1 MSTQAGRVPH
11 FRTKQELVYR
21 TLRDEILSCTLQPE
35 QRLVIEEIARRLL
48 VSAIPVREALQLLQS
63 EGLVTL
69 TPHVGAIVT
78 PLSRDSVV
86 DVFSVLEGL
95 QVVAARL
102 CTERADSAAMAG
114 LSDCVAAMDREV
126 DAGRHDAWAA
136 LNTTFHSDLGA
147 VTGLPLLKE
156 NIRQALDRWDQIRRY
171 FYNGVLVPRVAKA
184 QRDHHELMA
193 GLTARDVSRVEAA
206 MRQHYREALGAYLQY
221 FDSRASARGT
231 GAMERTA
238 AALP

>member
-1 MSTQAGRVPH
+1 MSIEPARVPH

-21 TLRDEILSCTLQPE
+21 TLRDEILSCALQPE

-102 CTERADSAAMAG
+102 CTERADAAT
-114 LSDCVAAMDREV
+114 LDRLRDCVLAMDREV
-126 DAGRHDAWAA
+126 AAGRHDAWAA
-136 LNTTFHSDLGA
+136 LNTTFHSSLGA
-147 VTGLPLLKE
+147 VTGLPLLRE
-156 NIRQALDRWDQIRRY
+156 SIRQALDRWDQIRRY
-171 FYNGVLVPRVAKA
+171 FYNGVLVSRVARA
-184 QRDHHELMA
+184 QHDHHDLMA
-193 GLTARDVSRVEAA
+193 ALTARDASRVEAS
-206 MRQHYREALGAYLQY
+206 MRLHYQEALGAYLQY
-221 FDSRASARGT
+221 FDSRTT
-231 GAMERTA
+231 GRDA
-238 AALP
+238 AAHAAVRP

>member
-1 MSTQAGRVPH
+1 MSTEGARVPH

-69 TPHVGAIVT
+69 TPHVGAIVA

-102 CTERADSAAMAG
+102 CTERADAAALNRLG
-114 LSDCVAAMDREV
+114 ACVAAMDWEV
-126 DAGRHDAWAA
+126 EAGRHDAWAA
-136 LNTTFHSDLGA
+136 LNTTFHSTVGA
-147 VTGLPLLKE
+147 VSGLPLLRE
-156 NIRQALDRWDQIRRY
+156 SSRQALDRWDQIRRY
-171 FYNGVLVPRVAKA
+171 FYNGVLVPRVATA

-193 GLTARDVSRVEAA
+193 GFTARDVSRVETS
-206 MRQHYREALGAYLQY
+206 MRRHYQEALGAYLHY
-221 FDSRASARGT
+221 FDSRTSGRD
-231 GAMERTA
+231 GAGVEA
-238 AALP
+238 AAVLP